1 MANHSESRIRPTVL
15 VVDDSAFM
23 RRLISDIVNDS
34 NRFSVV
40 DTARNGADAIAKV
53 RNLEPDLVTMDI
65 EMPGLGGLEAI
76 ERIMSDTP
84 VPIVVVSAHTQPG
97 ADAAIKALELGAT
110 EVVAKSGTDVAGL
123 TMMKPQLLSALEAAH
138 SADVGRLSQPW
149 RFRIQDR
156 GEPSSARYSGQP
168 PVGVAIAASTGG
180 PRALAQLVPELPTGL
195 GAGILVVQHMPPSF
209 TKSLAARLDQA
220 SLLRVVEAEDGMEIT
235 SDTVYVAPGDY
246 HMRVGGDA
254 SPCIALDQTPHVWGV
269 RPAADPLFRSIAKCF
284 GRRTVGVVLTGM
296 GKDGAAGL
304 KAIRDVGGATVAQD
318 KETSVIFGMP
328 QAAIASGGAEIVAP
342 LNRIAGL
349 VEYALSTR
357 KSA

>member
-1 MANHSESRIRPTVL
+1 MANQSVSRIRPTVL

-23 RRLISDIVNDS
+23 RRLISDIVNGS
-34 NRFSVV
+34 NKFTVV

-53 RNLEPDLVTMDI
+53 RDLEPDLVTMDI
-65 EMPGLGGLEAI
+65 EMPGLDGLAAI
-76 ERIMSDTP
+76 ERIMNLTP
-84 VPIVVVSAHTQPG
+84 VPIVVVSAYTQPV
-97 ADAAIKALELGAT
+97 ADAAIRALELGAT
-110 EVVAKSGTDVAGL
+110 EVVAKPGTDVPGL
-123 TMMKPQLLSALEAAH
+123 SMMKPQLLSALEAAH

-149 RFRIQDR
+149 RFRTQDAV
-156 GEPSSARYSGQP
+156 EPGSQRYSGRA
-168 PVGVAIAASTGG
+168 PVSVAIAASTGG

-209 TKSLAARLDQA
+209 TKSLAARLDQS

-246 HMRVGGDA
+246 HMRVAGDE
-254 SPCIALDQTPHVWGV
+254 SPCIALDQTPRLWGV
-269 RPAADPLFRSIAKCF
+269 RPAADPLFLSIAKCF

-296 GKDGAAGL
+296 GRDGAAGL

-328 QAAIASGGAEIVAP
+328 QAALALGGAEIVAP